1 MMSSTMS
8 TSRPS
13 IDDERSLRMRTRP
26 DDSVAAP
33 PYELTSMRS
42 IVTGIEMARMRSAMN
57 GSEPFRTL
65 TRVSSRPA

>member
-13 IDDERSLRMRTRP
+13 MLDERSLRIRTRP
-26 DDSVAAP
+26 DDSVAVP
-33 PYELTSMRS
+33 PYDETSIRS
-42 IVTGIEMARMRSAMN
+42 IWTGIVIERIRSAMN

-65 TRVSSRPA
+65 TSVSARPA

>member
-1 MMSSTMS
+1 
-8 TSRPS
+8 
-13 IDDERSLRMRTRP
+13 MRTRP